1 MTQHVILAL
10 TIMAGWLIMARLAR
24 SLRPRQRQRALW
36 ALVFTGVPVLG
47 WLTYACG
54 PLAGV
59 GFLTLG
65 VLVLVRLPL
74 RRRAGLNS

>member
-1 MTQHVILAL
+1 MIHSAVLAL
-10 TIMAGWLIMARLAR
+10 AVVAGWLLLARLAR
-24 SLRPRQRQRALW
+24 TLRPRQRQRALW
-36 ALVFTGVPVLG
+36 ALIATGVPVLG
-47 WLTYACG
+47 WLTYTCG

-74 RRRAGLNS
+74 RARARTVP

>member
-1 MTQHVILAL
+1 MIHSAVLAL
-10 TIMAGWLIMARLAR
+10 AVVMGWLLLARLAR
-24 SLRPRQRQRALW
+24 TLRRRQRQRALW
-36 ALVFTGVPVLG
+36 ALVATGVPILG
-47 WLTYACG
+47 WLTYTCG

-65 VLVLVRLPL
+65 VLVLLRLPL